1 MAASAV
7 KIQTWPLER
16 LAPYARNPRT
26 HPEAQITRLMGMIR
40 EFGFVGEVVVRE
52 GVIARGHGRIAAVKR
67 LYEAGELLYPA
78 PGQKGKAKPFKPGHV
93 PVLDVSG
100 WSEEQFRAFLIAD
113 NRIAEDAGWDENLL
127 RLELEDLKQI
137 GFDVGLTGF
146 EPDELDKAM
155 RAASSGVALVEVS
168 ELQDRFWISLRGP
181 LKQQAKVLKAL
192 RSATAG
198 LEGVEVELGT
208 INDPFG

>member
-1 MAASAV
+1 VAAAAV

-16 LAPYARNPRT
+16 LIPYARNPRT
-26 HPEAQITRLMGMIR
+26 HPEAQIARLMALIR
-40 EFGFVGEVVVRE
+40 EVGFVGAIVVRD
-52 GVIARGHGRIAAVKR
+52 GVIGKGHGSMQAVRR

-78 PGQKGKAKPFKPGHV
+78 PGEKGKAKPFKPGHV

-100 WSEEQFRAFLIAD
+100 WSDAQFRAWVIAD

-127 RLELEDLKQI
+127 RLELDELKDL

-155 RAASSGVALVEVS
+155 HAASSGVTLVPVS

-192 RSATAG
+192 RESTKG
-198 LEGVEVELGT
+198 LEGVDVELGT
-208 INDPFG
+208 TGNDPL